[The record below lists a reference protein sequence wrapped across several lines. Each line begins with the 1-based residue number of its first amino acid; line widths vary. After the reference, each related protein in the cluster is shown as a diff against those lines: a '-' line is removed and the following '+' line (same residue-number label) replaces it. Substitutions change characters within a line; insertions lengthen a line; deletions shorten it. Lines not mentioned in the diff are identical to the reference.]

1 MDYKEIVM
9 SIKKNCET
17 TIRCNKRIMDYYA
30 NRESKNYDGRYYDA
44 EREEYTIL
52 ETESHQAE
60 IMLDTIEHYL
70 KKIK

>member
-9 SIKKNCET
+9 SIKKSCET
-17 TIRCNKRIMDYYA
+17 TIRCNERIMD
-30 NRESKNYDGRYYDA
+30 REFKNYDGRYYDA

-52 ETESHQAE
+52 ETETREAE
-60 IMLDTIEHYL
+60 SYLDTIESYL

>member
-9 SIKKNCET
+9 SIKKSCET
-17 TIRCNKRIMDYYA
+17 TIKCNERIMD
-30 NRESKNYDGRYYDA
+30 REFKNYDGRYYDA

-60 IMLDTIEHYL
+60 IMLDAIEHYL

>member
-9 SIKKNCET
+9 SIKKSCET
-17 TIRCNKRIMDYYA
+17 IIKCNERIMD
-30 NRESKNYDGRYYDA
+30 REFKNFDGRYYDE

-60 IMLDTIEHYL
+60 IMLDAIEHYL